1 MDGGKRLGVMARW
14 FDGTI
19 LRIIEGVTIGLVV
32 AGILLA
38 KGCLTDHY
46 SRQDEIA
53 YIRDVIVS
61 ARRDISEAQAGPVA
75 FLIPGSPGFRTQ
87 HRSRE
92 EAQKEQWQKF
102 IAELSDVLAYRTSRL
117 TFAEKRELRHRFP
130 GITVDGRRFLGD
142 SLDIIIRAEV
152 RMYYRDIF
160 SQAESISWL
169 GVPPASQ
176 DVMDRLIPASR
187 HEAGG

>member
-1 MDGGKRLGVMARW
+1 MGVTARS

-19 LRIIEGVTIGLVV
+19 LRIIEGISIGVVV
-32 AGILLA
+32 ATILLA
-38 KGCLTDHY
+38 KDWLTDHW

-53 YIRDVIVS
+53 YIQEVIVS
-61 ARRDISEAQAGPVA
+61 ARLEISKAQTGRVA
-75 FLIPGSPGFRTQ
+75 VLIPGSPLFRTQ

-92 EAQKEQWQKF
+92 QAQFGVWQSF

-117 TFAEKRELRHRFP
+117 TFDEKRELRQRFP

-142 SLDIIIRAEV
+142 SLDIIIRAEM
-152 RMYYRDIF
+152 RMHYRDIF

-169 GVPPASQ
+169 GLPPASQ
-176 DVMDRLIPASR
+176 DVVDGLVPVNR